1 MLGLTFLKDVLGANN
16 TPLLGF
22 LQVGIWLYH
31 EFLIDVLGKARVLS
45 LD

>member
-1 MLGLTFLKDVLGANN
+1 MLGLTFFEDVLGTNN

-22 LQVGIWLYH
+22 LQVGIGLFH
-31 EFLIDVLGKARVLS
+31 DFLIDVLGQARVLS